1 MAYNAKSKLNILA
14 GGKSKKRSEKDIKNE
29 ILILIQM
36 LEEDPETENAMREAL
51 MKAEKGEKDTLEN
64 FLELMVSKEY
74 QSIFDIYK

>member
-1 MAYNAKSKLNILA
+1 
-14 GGKSKKRSEKDIKNE
+14 
-29 ILILIQM
+29 M

-74 QSIFDIYK
+74 QSIFDICT